1 MPRKNYLFLS
11 KFTMRLIAIIAVLSD
26 HIAFA
31 FVMPNTALY
40 SAMRIFGRVAFVLFA
55 FFVVEGAVY
64 SKNKDRYLL
73 RLLYMYVIMQVLIVG
88 VNLYDAGFIF
98 QNIFLTLGAGA
109 SLLVYFEKKAWRK
122 VYYLIPFIIAVTLN
136 ILALNVGIYSLLIYA
151 GDYGNYG
158 LLLIVGFYVTFILT
172 KKLLAKYNIDPAD
185 VTTPAFVEPQV
196 IMNSAVSIFLLIYT
210 FIYYVLDIY
219 SLTTFDVGMQSFA
232 IITIPLLMFYS
243 GKLGYT
249 SKAWQTIYYVFF
261 PLHIIIIAII
271 SQFL

>member
-1 MPRKNYLFLS
+1 MPRRNYLFLS

-40 SAMRIFGRVAFVLFA
+40 SVMRIFGRVAFVLFA

-73 RLLYMYVIMQVLIVG
+73 RLLYLYIIMQVLIVS
-88 VNLYDAGFIF
+88 VNLYDASFIF

-109 SLLVYFEKKAWRK
+109 SLLVYFEKKEWRK
-122 VYYLIPFIIAVTLN
+122 VYYIIPFLLAVTVN
-136 ILALNVGIYSLLIYA
+136 VLALNVGIFGLLIYA

-158 LLLIVGFYVTFILT
+158 LLLIVGFYVTYIFT
-172 KKLLAKYNIDPAD
+172 KKLLAKYNINPTDDA
-185 VTTPAFVEPQV
+185 TPAFVEPQM
-196 IMNSAVSIFLLIYT
+196 ILNSAVSIFLLIYT

-232 IITIPLLMFYS
+232 IITIPLFMFYS

-271 SQFL
+271 SQLL